1 MFIRLTSAC
10 TILKR
15 ESLAFI
21 TVWNSNN
28 RLTLQTHSDYFF
40 CLNWKFVNRIGYK
53 IDLQCC
59 PRALWL
65 YSLLDIRIYPSVSCV
80 FLTLENVLWAALK
93 YDCVDQLRCCQN
105 APCWEPHEIW
115 MAVFKAKKKKRGSR
129 AARFCL
135 AVLHHLSTQNIVS
148 EPNQPAITART
159 NPSHRPQRARPNN
172 SPLRKPSTQ
181 HLCSQLYHRSTN
193 SAPRRRPQRRGGE
206 RGSRQYL
213 PTKRM

>member
-1 MFIRLTSAC
+1 MTLFPLRHKNISIRQLCISHTG
-10 TILKR
+10 
-15 ESLAFI
+15 E
-21 TVWNSNN
+21 
-28 RLTLQTHSDYFF
+28 
-40 CLNWKFVNRIGYK
+40 
-53 IDLQCC
+53 C
-59 PRALWL
+59 P
-65 YSLLDIRIYPSVSCV
+65 VSC
-80 FLTLENVLWAALK
+80 LEVWLRWSIALLPERAM
-93 YDCVDQLRCCQN
+93 LR
-105 APCWEPHEIW
+105 APWD
-115 MAVFKAKKKKRGSR
+115 MDGRFQSQKKKKKKRSR